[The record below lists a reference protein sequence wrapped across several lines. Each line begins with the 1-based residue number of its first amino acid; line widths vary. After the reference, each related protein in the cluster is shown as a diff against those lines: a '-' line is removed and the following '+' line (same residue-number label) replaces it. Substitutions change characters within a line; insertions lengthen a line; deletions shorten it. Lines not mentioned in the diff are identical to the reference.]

1 MFAVV
6 WGAPHLEGK
15 NLEGKKMEAVLSV
28 KNISKQF
35 GKNTVVDQV
44 SFDVYSGEILGVLGP
59 NGAGKTTVIRS
70 IMDIIRPDSGEISFN
85 FQDSNN
91 FLSQIGYLPE
101 ERGLYKD
108 VRVMNILLYLAQLK
122 GYPTDRAQKRV
133 LEYLDKFNLR
143 NADKMKIKELSKGMA
158 QKVQFI
164 GAILHEP
171 SILILDEPFSGLDPV
186 SQDVF
191 SAEIKNLARTG
202 VAVLFSSHQ
211 MNLVENLCDRIFMI
225 HKGKKVLYDTLL
237 RVKQEFGSFKC
248 EIVSEKNIKD
258 EFVNF
263 EEIKKIEQEGPRTT
277 IYLKKGVGP
286 AQFMQKLP
294 ADMSIEEVTIKRDSL
309 HDIFVKTV
317 RES

>member
-1 MFAVV
+1 
-6 WGAPHLEGK
+6 
-15 NLEGKKMEAVLSV
+15 MEAVLSV

-44 SFDVYSGEILGVLGP
+44 SFDVYRGEILGVLGP

-70 IMDIIRPDSGEISFN
+70 IMDIIRPDSGEIRFN

-101 ERGLYKD
+101 ERGLYRD
-108 VRVMNILLYLAQLK
+108 VKVMNILLYLAQLK
-122 GYPTDRAQKRV
+122 EYPKDRARKRV

-143 NADKMKIKELSKGMA
+143 NAEKMKIKELSRGMA

-171 SILILDEPFSGLDPV
+171 SILILDEPFSGLDPI

-191 SAEIKNLARTG
+191 SEEIRNLARNG
-202 VAVLFSSHQ
+202 VTILLSSHQ

-248 EIVSEKNIKD
+248 EIISEENIRDK
-258 EFVNF
+258 FINF
-263 EEIKKIEQEGPRTT
+263 KETEKIEQEGSRTM
-277 IYLKKGVGP
+277 IYLKKDVNLS
-286 AQFMQKLP
+286 QFMKQLP
-294 ADMSIEEVTIKRDSL
+294 NNISIQEVSIKRDSL

-317 RES
+317 TEN

>member
-1 MFAVV
+1 
-6 WGAPHLEGK
+6 
-15 NLEGKKMEAVLSV
+15 METLLSV

-44 SFDVYSGEILGVLGP
+44 SFDVYKGEILGVLGP

-70 IMDIIRPDSGEISFN
+70 IMDIIRPDSGEIRFN
-85 FQDSNN
+85 FQDNNN
-91 FLSQIGYLPE
+91 FLSKIGYLPE
-101 ERGLYKD
+101 ERGLYRD
-108 VRVMNILLYLAQLK
+108 AGVMGILLYLAQLK
-122 GYPTDRAQKRV
+122 EYPKDRARKRV

-143 NADKMKIKELSKGMA
+143 NAEKMKIKELSKGMA

-191 SAEIKNLARTG
+191 SEEIRNLARNG
-202 VAVLFSSHQ
+202 VAILFSSHQ

-225 HKGKKVLYDTLL
+225 HKGEKVLYDTLL
-237 RVKQEFGSFKC
+237 RIKQEFGSFKC
-248 EIVSEKNIKD
+248 EIISEESIRDKFI
-258 EFVNF
+258 NF
-263 EEIKKIEQEGPRTT
+263 KEAEKIEQEGSRTT
-277 IYLKKGVGP
+277 IYLKKGVDPG
-286 AQFMQKLP
+286 QFIQRLP
-294 ADMSIEEVTIKRDSL
+294 TNVPVEEITIKRDSL

-317 RES
+317 TEN

>member
-1 MFAVV
+1 
-6 WGAPHLEGK
+6 
-15 NLEGKKMEAVLSV
+15 METLLNIR
-28 KNISKQF
+28 NISKQF

-44 SFDVYSGEILGVLGP
+44 SFDVHKGEILGVLGP

-70 IMDIIRPDSGEISFN
+70 IMDIIRPDSGEIRFN
-85 FQDSNN
+85 FQDNNN

-101 ERGLYKD
+101 ERGLYRD
-108 VRVMNILLYLAQLK
+108 SRVTDILLYLAQLK
-122 GYPTDRAQKRV
+122 EYPRDRARKRV

-143 NADKMKIKELSKGMA
+143 NAGKMKIKELSRGMA

-171 SILILDEPFSGLDPV
+171 AILILDEAFSGLDPV

-191 SAEIKNLARTG
+191 SEEIRNLARNG

-237 RVKQEFGSFKC
+237 RIKQDFGSFKC
-248 EIVSEKNIKD
+248 EIMSEENIRD
-258 EFVNF
+258 RLINF
-263 EEIKKIEQEGPRTT
+263 KETEKIEQEGLRTT
-277 IYLKKGVGP
+277 IYLKKGVEPG
-286 AQFMQKLP
+286 QFIQKLP
-294 ADMSIEEVTIKRDSL
+294 DNISIEEVTIKRDSL
-309 HDIFVKTV
+309 HDIFVRTV
-317 RES
+317 TEN

>member
-1 MFAVV
+1 
-6 WGAPHLEGK
+6 
-15 NLEGKKMEAVLSV
+15 METLLNIR
-28 KNISKQF
+28 NISKQF

-44 SFDVYSGEILGVLGP
+44 SFDVHKGEILGVLGP

-70 IMDIIRPDSGEISFN
+70 IMDIIRPDSGEIRFN
-85 FQDSNN
+85 FQDNNN

-101 ERGLYKD
+101 ERGLYRD
-108 VRVMNILLYLAQLK
+108 SRVTDILLYLAQLK
-122 GYPTDRAQKRV
+122 EYPRDRARKRV

-143 NADKMKIKELSKGMA
+143 NAEKMKIKELSKGMA

-171 SILILDEPFSGLDPV
+171 AILILDEAFSGLDPV

-191 SAEIKNLARTG
+191 SEEIRNLARNG

-237 RVKQEFGSFKC
+237 RIKQDFGSFKC
-248 EIVSEKNIKD
+248 EIMSEENIRD
-258 EFVNF
+258 RLINF
-263 EEIKKIEQEGPRTT
+263 KETEKIEQEGLRTT
-277 IYLKKGVGP
+277 IYLKKGVEPG
-286 AQFMQKLP
+286 QFIQKLP
-294 ADMSIEEVTIKRDSL
+294 DNISIEEVTIKRDSL
-309 HDIFVKTV
+309 HDIFVRTV
-317 RES
+317 TEN

>member
-1 MFAVV
+1 
-6 WGAPHLEGK
+6 
-15 NLEGKKMEAVLSV
+15 METLLNIR
-28 KNISKQF
+28 NISKQF

-44 SFDVYSGEILGVLGP
+44 SFDVHKGEILGVLGP

-70 IMDIIRPDSGEISFN
+70 IMDIIRPDSGEIRFN
-85 FQDSNN
+85 FQDNNN

-101 ERGLYKD
+101 ERGLYRD
-108 VRVMNILLYLAQLK
+108 SRVTDILLYLAQLK
-122 GYPTDRAQKRV
+122 EYPRDRARKRV

-143 NADKMKIKELSKGMA
+143 NAGKIKIKELSRGMA

-171 SILILDEPFSGLDPV
+171 AILILDEPFSGLDPV

-191 SAEIKNLARTG
+191 SEEIRNLARNG

-237 RVKQEFGSFKC
+237 RIKQDFGSFKC
-248 EIVSEKNIKD
+248 EIMSEENIRD
-258 EFVNF
+258 RLINF
-263 EEIKKIEQEGPRTT
+263 KETEKIEQEGLRTT
-277 IYLKKGVGP
+277 IYLKKGVEPG
-286 AQFMQKLP
+286 QFIQKLP
-294 ADMSIEEVTIKRDSL
+294 DNISIEEVTIKRDSL
-309 HDIFVKTV
+309 HDIFVRTV
-317 RES
+317 TEN

>member
-1 MFAVV
+1 M
-6 WGAPHLEGK
+6 
-15 NLEGKKMEAVLSV
+15 MQTVLSV
-28 KNISKQF
+28 RNISKQF

-44 SFDVYSGEILGVLGP
+44 SFDVYNGEILGVLGP
-59 NGAGKTTVIRS
+59 NGAGKTTIIRS

-85 FQDSNN
+85 FQGSNN

-108 VRVMNILLYLAQLK
+108 ARVMNILLYLAQLK
-122 GYPTDRAQKRV
+122 EYPPDRARKRA
-133 LEYLDKFNLR
+133 LEYLGKFSLR
-143 NADKMKIKELSKGMA
+143 NAGKMKIKELSKGMA

-191 SAEIKNLARTG
+191 SEEIRNLARIG
-202 VAVLFSSHQ
+202 VAVLLSAHQ

-237 RVKQEFGSFKC
+237 RVKQGIGSFKC
-248 EIVSEKNIKD
+248 EIVSEESVRDKFIA
-258 EFVNF
+258 F
-263 EEIKKIEQEGPRTT
+263 EETEKIEEEGSRTT
-277 IYLKKGVGP
+277 IYLKKGVDPG
-286 AQFMQKLP
+286 QFMQKLP
-294 ADMSIEEVTIKRDSL
+294 ADMSIEEVAIRRDSL

-317 RES
+317 TEN

>member
-1 MFAVV
+1 
-6 WGAPHLEGK
+6 
-15 NLEGKKMEAVLSV
+15 METLLSV

-44 SFDVYSGEILGVLGP
+44 SFDVYKGEILGVLGP

-70 IMDIIRPDSGEISFN
+70 IMDIIRPDSGEIRFN
-85 FQDSNN
+85 FQDNNN
-91 FLSQIGYLPE
+91 FLSKIGYLPE
-101 ERGLYKD
+101 ERGLYRD
-108 VRVMNILLYLAQLK
+108 AGVMGILLYLAQLK
-122 GYPTDRAQKRV
+122 EYPKDRARKRV

-143 NADKMKIKELSKGMA
+143 NAEKMKIKELSKGMA

-191 SAEIKNLARTG
+191 SEEIRNLARNG
-202 VAVLFSSHQ
+202 VAILFSSHQ

-225 HKGKKVLYDTLL
+225 HKGEKVLYDTLL
-237 RVKQEFGSFKC
+237 RIKQEFGSFKC
-248 EIVSEKNIKD
+248 EIISEESIRDKFI
-258 EFVNF
+258 NF
-263 EEIKKIEQEGPRTT
+263 KEAEKIEQEGSRTT
-277 IYLKKGVGP
+277 IYLKKGVDPG
-286 AQFMQKLP
+286 QFIQRLP
-294 ADMSIEEVTIKRDSL
+294 SNVPVEEITIKRDSL

-317 RES
+317 TEN